1 MWRRYALPSITYVAF
16 SLLSCAVH
24 SENQHR
30 NSDTTAEN
38 SVLSKNSEQRFI
50 IKFKGENKLFNSNE
64 NTLSPQRAESQLL
77 REAKADTLRSAGA
90 KQTKPL
96 DIINGFSIEADTDTL
111 NTLKKN
117 PNIDFIEPDP
127 VRNFQAEVVPYGIQ
141 QIQADFLSDA
151 GTGNMTVCVADSGY
165 ELSHDDLP
173 ATANIT
179 GEVSN
184 SLLQEVDLGAW
195 HHDSYGHGSHM
206 AGTITAIGGNG
217 IGTSGVLPSGNI
229 NLHVVKLIHNPN
241 WWPLYGSDMITA
253 VERCVEAG
261 AKVINLSIA
270 GPQNSQ
276 AEEQAMQAAYDAGA
290 LIIGASGK
298 FGTSA
303 YFYPASYDSVISV
316 SAIDA
321 NETPWQFNQTNDQVE
336 LVAAGVN
343 VKSTTR
349 NNGYGTWDGTSV
361 ATAFT
366 SGGLALL
373 WSHHP
378 ECTNQE
384 IRNIAHQTAKDLGET
399 GRDETFGYGTLQLKA
414 ASDLISEAGC
424 DGIANEAPEISG
436 TPEISV
442 SVGDEYSFVP
452 VASDADG
459 DELMFVVSNL
469 PTWMQFD
476 VTTGQLL
483 GNASLADVG
492 RYENIVIAVSDGEFS
507 AELPA
512 FSVTVVE
519 SQFTEW
525 TDKGEP
531 YDISAWLPVI
541 DGQLADFQQSRD
553 FKQDQHRFEQKRKL
567 DSATGI
573 EVNNGE
579 AIEHVRT
586 QDRTEQ
592 RLVSV
597 VVGEWNNIDQPFDCS
612 PWSPAANT
620 IDVGQQFQQ
629 TRNCQQQQQRE
640 RTYSH
645 NANVLST
652 EIDEQTITVNQ
663 EQTATGSK
671 RDWQVTSSTF
681 TDWENDGTAFG
692 HGEWTPAIASQT
704 SNFTQSQAYK
714 QKQKRFEQKRER
726 DSISGDIRNVGSPIA
741 RSQILEKNES
751 RSVSVSWSGWS
762 QDGGRY
768 GYSSWSPSTSNYSC
782 TVNVD
787 QRRTYLQNFK
797 GTYTYSVSGTNLYAR
812 IVNKT
817 EQYPESRRVSGDQPN
832 WLGIASEYSAWQ
844 TSGGRYDYS
853 AWTPSSSNQTSN
865 FTQSR
870 TYKQDYTRTKYNR
883 QKDTCSGTIRTVS
896 SESQRKTETGT
907 ETRTITVPCSGWS
920 PGGPPV
926 YIGNW
931 TPSASQYYCDAS
943 VNQTRSFTQNYD
955 RTCYH
960 SNAHSFVDSKTEPG
974 TASRTVNGTKIRYE
988 TLPPEY
994 TPWENDGPPY
1004 GYSAWTPAATTQTA
1018 SFPQNRT
1025 YKQNQLRYR
1034 QERRKNLC
1042 NNTVENVGSPVKETR
1057 TITKPDPR
1065 TVTVSWTAWVKEGGL
1080 YNCGAYEPAVW
1091 EKPLGLRFT
1100 QRAQCSQ
1107 KYKRTRNYSS
1117 GESYSESHVGGGE
1130 AKREAIGTKV
1140 TTKWVSIGL
1149 KTQWLSNMS
1158 YNSARN
1164 IFNQIQVTSVTIGGA
1179 CSSAGQVVVVNK
1191 FFNVEDGECDYGG
1204 YCRSYLIETSEA
1216 KCQ

>member
-1 MWRRYALPSITYVAF
+1 MWRRYALPSLTYVAF

-30 NSDTTAEN
+30 NSDTMAEN

-414 ASDLISEAGC
+414 ASDLISEVGC

-483 GNASLADVG
+483 GNARLADVG
-492 RYENIVIAVSDGEFS
+492 SYENIVIAVSDGEFS

-531 YDISAWLPVI
+531 YGISAWLPVI

-573 EVNNGE
+573 EVDNGE

-671 RDWQVTSSTF
+671 RDWQATSSTF
-681 TDWENDGTAFG
+681 TDWENDGAGFEHST
-692 HGEWTPAIASQT
+692 WTPAISTQT
-704 SNFTQSQAYK
+704 SSFTQSQVYK

-741 RSQILEKNES
+741 RSQILEKSQS
-751 RSVSVSWSGWS
+751 RTVNVAWSGWS
-762 QDGGRY
+762 NSGN
-768 GYSSWSPSTSNYSC
+768 GYDHRSWTPATNTKSC
-782 TVNVD
+782 TVSFTQSRDYSQKQV
-787 QRRTYLQNFK
+787 
-797 GTYTYSVSGTNLYAR
+797 GTYAYTVAGIQLQQREVEQVTTQTQQKSATGTL
-812 IVNKT
+812 
-817 EQYPESRRVSGDQPN
+817 PN
-832 WLGIASEYSAWQ
+832 WVAHSPSYDAW
-844 TSGGRYDYS
+844 TPVGVPYDYS
-853 AWTPSSSNQTSN
+853 LWTPEPSNQTSDY
-865 FTQSR
+865 TQTR
-870 TYKQDYTRTKYNR
+870 TYKQKYVRTKYYR
-883 QKDTCSGTIRTVS
+883 QKDTCSGAIRIIGS
-896 SESQRKTETGT
+896 SDQSRIDSDTESRL
-907 ETRTITVPCSGWS
+907 ITVTCSDWS
-920 PGGPPV
+920 
-926 YIGNW
+926 IGDPRIFTGDW
-931 TPSASQYYCDAS
+931 TPSLSNYYCGQM
-943 VNQTRSFTQNYD
+943 VNQTRSFTQASK
-955 RTCYH
+955 RTCRH
-960 SNAHSFVDSKTEPG
+960 SNGYSFVDSIKVQG
-974 TASRTVNGTKIRYE
+974 TATRTVSGTQILYE

-1065 TVTVSWTAWVKEGGL
+1065 TVTVTWTAWVKEGGL